1 MTCIG
6 ERIFHSFHV
15 HLCII
20 CLRPFSAKMFSFCSD
35 LAFDQS
41 QPSSCPFPVRIIAAF
56 YHLMTTWLGLGSALE
71 PRQNLDQNPRHVQC
85 RAGLAAAELE
95 LQLEDERCSSLSHLR
110 SGAVES
116 SRQLHPPGMALQ
128 EPGKA
133 ATGTWKGM
141 ARHPPSHRSACWG
154 RPLSSL
160 AWN

>member
-6 ERIFHSFHV
+6 ERIFHSFDVHV
-15 HLCII
+15 CII

-35 LAFDQS
+35 MAFDQS

-116 SRQLHPPGMALQ
+116 SRQLHPPGRHGAARTREGSDGHMERHGSPSPFTPIGLLGALS
-128 EPGKA
+128 
-133 ATGTWKGM
+133 
-141 ARHPPSHRSACWG
+141 R
-154 RPLSSL
+154 
-160 AWN
+160 